1 MESPAR
7 ARRADGRD
15 RPTTAIWPA
24 SVTGRP
30 RFLLE
35 LGALG
40 ALAYWGA
47 TSGGVRAVLLAIVT
61 PTVAIVLWGLF
72 AAPKSRRRLPRGA
85 RVPFELFVFA
95 LAVVALI
102 AAGRPVAAFVF
113 AVVVVV
119 NAALLTVLG
128 QWEA

>member
-1 MESPAR
+1 VPTLR
-7 ARRADGRD
+7 AANL
-15 RPTTAIWPA
+15 ALK
-24 SVTGRP
+24 
-30 RFLLE
+30 FFLE
-35 LGALG
+35 LGALA

-47 TSGGVRAVLLAIVT
+47 TSGGGVRAVLLAIVT
-61 PTVAIVLWGLF
+61 PAVAIVLWGLF

-102 AAGRPVAAFVF
+102 AAGSPVAAVVF
-113 AVVVVV
+113 AVVVIL

-128 QWEA
+128 QWDA